1 MNQDNNGMQNYN
13 NETNINNN
21 QPINVVEQ
29 PKKGNTLLII
39 FMVISIALAGFLVYD
54 KLLKEK
60 DTNWC
65 QEQGNENNN
74 TNENNSENKNTN
86 ENNSENKNTDENN
99 SENKNTNEN
108 NSNQTGKIQVVDA
121 YVKVAGYS
129 VYAGKEIKIPKL
141 TGNSNAVISFNDKI
155 LKDSLDSIIGYK
167 DRMMNNL
174 ADVENNKI
182 FVVTESYVISNY
194 YDCYNSFN
202 FSYSHFT
209 KNDIITIK
217 VDYDLDN
224 STLDEGMCHNAT
236 GDDFDADEYYFY
248 DIKNDKELSLKEAA
262 EKFNT
267 TFEEGSQCNS
277 FSDLNDAE
285 YKWGS
290 LGIDLDEEQNM
301 KISCS
306 ENL

>member
-13 NETNINNN
+13 NETNINSN
-21 QPINVVEQ
+21 QPINVVEH

-39 FMVISIALAGFLVYD
+39 FMVISIALAGFLFYD

-65 QEQGNENNN
+65 QVQGNENNN
-74 TNENNSENKNTN
+74 TNENNSENKNT
-86 ENNSENKNTDENN
+86 D
-99 SENKNTNEN
+99 EN
-108 NSNQTGKIQVVDA
+108 NSNQTGEIQVVDA
-121 YVKVAGYS
+121 YAKVTSYS

-155 LKDSLDSIIGYK
+155 LKDSLDAIIGYK

-174 ADVENNKI
+174 ASVENNKI
-182 FVVTESYVISNY
+182 VAETESYAISNF

-209 KNDIITIK
+209 KNDIISIK

-236 GDDFDADEYYFY
+236 GDSFDADEYYFY
-248 DIKNDKELSLKEAA
+248 DIKNDKELSFKEAA

-267 TFEEGSQCNS
+267 TFEEDSECKS
-277 FSDLNDAE
+277 LSDLNDLE
-285 YKWGS
+285 KWGT
-290 LGIDLDEEQNM
+290 LEIDLDEEQNM
-301 KISCS
+301 KISCW
-306 ENL
+306 EDI